1 MQKAQNN
8 CNYPSSET
16 RQKYGILTED
26 KAISHKKLEKGLG
39 LHPQHATISH
49 VFDPNIVVSLI
60 VILIDAEGA
69 ELSRGFTITKKS
81 FLTKGGLYRTVTV
94 IQCKC

>member
-26 KAISHKKLEKGLG
+26 KAISHKKLEKVIKNLF
-39 LHPQHATISH
+39 LEAFVPEIFANPSTPKSTTRLSSH
-49 VFDPNIVVSLI
+49 
-60 VILIDAEGA
+60 
-69 ELSRGFTITKKS
+69 
-81 FLTKGGLYRTVTV
+81 
-94 IQCKC
+94 